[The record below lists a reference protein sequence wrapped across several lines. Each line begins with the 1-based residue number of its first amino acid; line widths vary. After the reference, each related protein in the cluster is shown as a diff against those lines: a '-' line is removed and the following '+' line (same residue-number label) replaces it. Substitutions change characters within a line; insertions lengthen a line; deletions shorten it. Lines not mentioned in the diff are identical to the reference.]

1 MAYDINA
8 IHISGTIQSCD
19 RYDCKT
25 GKSMAK
31 LGVFSWQERMMI
43 LAFEDMAQ
51 QSFEIVSRIEA
62 KGRVQSTSYTGRD
75 GLRHYGW
82 QVIARELTTNPAPE
96 GGDKRE
102 GSQSSLG
109 GAVLARR
116 GKLSDYRPPICDD
129 PTLPF

>member
-1 MAYDINA
+1 MSYDINA

-31 LGVFSWQERMMI
+31 LGVLCWKERMTI
-43 LAFEDMAQ
+43 LAFEDMAE
-51 QSFEIVSRIEA
+51 QSFEIGARIEA

-82 QVIARELTTNPAPE
+82 QIVAKTLTLCPE
-96 GGDKRE
+96 PVSGDKRE
-102 GSQSSLG
+102 GSQSSFG
-109 GAVLARR
+109 GSVPAGQGRP
-116 GKLSDYRPPICDD
+116 SDYRPPVCDD